1 MHNHNRSSLRYG
13 RTRYRQRTAL
23 SLAFLSL
30 YASVNA
36 FADDVFNPAMLEQN
50 GSVSSTVT
58 LDTFAKKQQQAP
70 GTYHV
75 SLLVNNNLFA
85 ARDIVFQD
93 APGQVKLQPCF
104 TLPTLKDIGVKT
116 EVIPALAKLS
126 DSACIDIAQAIPG
139 SESSFDFESQ
149 RLKVSIPQAA
159 MDNQARG
166 YIPPE
171 QWEQG
176 IPALLANYQFSGSHT
191 EYQHSDG
198 SSSDQQYLNLRSGVN
213 VDAWR
218 FRNYSTYTKS
228 DSGEDWDSSST
239 YVQRNIEAL
248 KGELTMGD
256 DFTPSDIFDSVQFR
270 GAQIAS
276 DDNMLPDS
284 MKGFAPVVRGIAKS
298 NAKVTIRQN
307 GYVIYQ
313 SYVTPGAFTI
323 NDLYPTSNSGDLD
336 VTVTE
341 SDGSE
346 THFVQPFSSVPMLQR
361 EGHIKYGFT
370 VGEYHDTTS
379 TEEPMFGQLTLMRG
393 FAHGVTLYGGSQL
406 SDKYLSGALGAGQN
420 LGDWGAISADI
431 TVARA
436 DLYDDTH
443 SNGNAYRLMYAKS
456 VAETGTTLQLS
467 GNRYSSDGYYNFSDA
482 MNLGRSNDSDNY
494 DYNNGYKKKDRYQ
507 LSLSQTLADLGSM
520 YINASR
526 QRYWDQDDDQSM
538 TQVGYSNSFYDVS
551 YSLSYSYTQNPG
563 GGDDDQ
569 QLAMSVSVPLSRF
582 LNNAWATYN
591 VTNDNHG
598 RTSQQAG
605 VSGTLLKDR
614 NLNYSVQESY
624 TNKGTGASGNT
635 SMSYLGSYGQSNV
648 GYNYDDNQHQ
658 INYGLSGGI
667 VAHQHGVTLSQQL
680 GDTVALI
687 QAPGAGGV
695 NVQNQT
701 GVKTDWRGYTVLPYV
716 MPYRKNVISLDPSTL
731 PNNVELDGNSKNV
744 VPTQGAVV
752 LASFAAR
759 TGYKALL
766 TLTLNGKPVPFGAT
780 VQDTANPGNA
790 SFVGDNGQVYMSG
803 LSANGHLIVQWG
815 SDSDRQCKVNFALPE
830 EQLGNDALPFITKTM
845 PCQS

>member
-1 MHNHNRSSLRYG
+1 MYNHIAGDLR
-13 RTRYRQRTAL
+13 RTAISFAL
-23 SLAFLSL
+23 LGL
-30 YASVNA
+30 YVSANA
-36 FADDVFNPAMLEQN
+36 YADDLFNPAMLEQN
-50 GSVSSTVT
+50 GSVSSNVN
-58 LDTFAKKQQQAP
+58 LDTFAKKRQQAP
-70 GTYHV
+70 GIYHV

-85 ARDIVFQD
+85 ARDVVFQSI
-93 APGQVKLQPCF
+93 PGQLELTPCF
-104 TLPTLKDIGVKT
+104 TRATLKDIGVRT
-116 EVIPALAKLS
+116 EVLPGLAKM
-126 DSACIDIAQAIPG
+126 AGATCIDIAQAIPG
-139 SESSFDFESQ
+139 SESSFDFENQ

-176 IPALLANYQFSGSHT
+176 ISALLANYQFSGSHT
-191 EYQHSDG
+191 DYQESDG
-198 SSSDQQYLNLRSGVN
+198 SSDQQYLNLRSGFN
-213 VDAWR
+213 LDAWR

-228 DSGEDWDSSST
+228 DSGEHWDSSST

-270 GAQIAS
+270 GLQIAS

-298 NAKVTIRQN
+298 SAKVTIRQN

-313 SYVTPGAFTI
+313 SYVSPGAFTI

-361 EGHIKYGFT
+361 EGHLKYGLT

-379 TEEPMFGQLTLMRG
+379 TEDPMFGQMTLMRG
-393 FAHGVTLYGGSQL
+393 FARGLTLYGGSQV

-420 LGDWGAISADI
+420 LGDWGALSADI
-431 TVARA
+431 TAARA

-443 SNGNAYRLMYAKS
+443 STGNAYRVLYAKS
-456 VAETGTTLQLS
+456 LAEIGMSLQLS
-467 GNRYSSDGYYNFSDA
+467 GSRYSSDGYYNFSDA
-482 MNLGRSNDSDNY
+482 MNLGRSNDSNNY
-494 DYNNGYKKKDRYQ
+494 DYNNGYKKKDKYQ
-507 LSLSQTLADLGSM
+507 ISLSQTLAGWGSM
-520 YINASR
+520 YLNASR
-526 QRYWDQDDDQSM
+526 QRYWNQDNDQSI
-538 TQVGYSNSFYDVS
+538 TQLGYSNSFYGIS
-551 YSLSYSYTQNPG
+551 YSMSYSYMQNPG
-563 GGDDDQ
+563 SSDDDQ
-569 QLAMSVSVPLSRF
+569 QLAFNMSVPLSRF

-591 VTNDNHG
+591 ITNDSHG

-605 VSGTLLKDR
+605 INGTLLKDR

-624 TNKGTGASGNT
+624 TNKGTGESGNA
-635 SMSYLGSYGQSNV
+635 SLSYLGSYGQSNV

-658 INYGLSGGI
+658 ITYGVSGGI

-680 GDTVALI
+680 GETVALI
-687 QAPGAGGV
+687 QAPGADGV
-695 NVQNQT
+695 VVQNQT
-701 GVKTDWRGYTVLPYV
+701 GVKTDWRGYTILPYV
-716 MPYRKNVISLDPSTL
+716 MPYRKNVISLDPGTL

-752 LASFAAR
+752 LASFNAR
-759 TGYKALL
+759 TGYKSLM
-766 TLTLNGKPVPFGAT
+766 TLTINGKPVPFGAT
-780 VQDTANPGNA
+780 VQDSSSPNNA
-790 SFVGDNGQVYMSG
+790 TFVGDNGQVYLSG
-803 LSANGHLIVQWG
+803 LSAKGHLLVQWG
-815 SDSDRQCKVNFALPE
+815 VDSDQQCQINYALPDD
-830 EQLGNDALPFITKTM
+830 QMSNATLSFITDSEICK
-845 PCQS
+845 P